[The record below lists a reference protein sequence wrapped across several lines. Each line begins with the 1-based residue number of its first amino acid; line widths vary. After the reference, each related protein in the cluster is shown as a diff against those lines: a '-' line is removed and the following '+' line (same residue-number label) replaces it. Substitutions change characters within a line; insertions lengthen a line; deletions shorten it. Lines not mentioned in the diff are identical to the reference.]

1 MSKTNYSQI
10 TSMFNLIELDIR
22 HLKEL
27 IEIEEPVL
35 AMEKTKSLERNLAL
49 LKETALVHEKI
60 VNDILDL

>member
-35 AMEKTKSLERNLAL
+35 AMEKMKSLERNLTL
-49 LKETALVHEKI
+49 LKETALVHEEI
-60 VNDILDL
+60 LIELDLR

>member
-35 AMEKTKSLERNLAL
+35 AMEKMKSLERNLAL
-49 LKETALVHEKI
+49 LKETALVHEEI
-60 VNDILDL
+60 IIELDLR